1 MQASADEGRELSSSW
16 GRSDHRRRLS
26 DGALYLAGAA
36 GLAAS
41 ITVLFLGMR
50 AVLGVGGFCAE
61 GGPYEIEVHCPPGV
75 AELMP
80 LSIVG
85 LFMFGGLMF
94 WKGASLGGPYGLLP
108 ALAWPALFLSLG
120 WNFLEFG
127 VSPPGGG
134 LAVGWLMPG
143 VVFVLMGGGPLALAV
158 SSWRQARSRRD
169 GSGGGGWRPVQR
181 PTQPPAGGDL
191 SVRLARL
198 ERLRETG
205 MLTRPE
211 YEAARRATV
220 ATGEAKP

>member
-1 MQASADEGRELSSSW
+1 MSSSW

-26 DGALYLAGAA
+26 DGGLYLAGAA

-61 GGPYEIEVHCPPGV
+61 GGPYVIEVHCPPGV

-80 LSIVG
+80 LSILG
-85 LFMFGGLMF
+85 LFVFGGLMF

-127 VSPPGGG
+127 VNPPGGG
-134 LAVGWLMPG
+134 LALGWLIPG
-143 VVFVLMGGGPLALAV
+143 VVFVLMGGGPLVLAV
-158 SSWRQARSRRD
+158 GAWRQARSRRP
-169 GSGGGGWRPVQR
+169 GSAGGGWRPVQR
-181 PTQPPAGGDL
+181 PTPPPTDRAV
-191 SVRLARL
+191 SARLARL
-198 ERLRETG
+198 DRLRETG
-205 MLTRPE
+205 MLTPQE
-211 YEAARRATV
+211 YEAARRATM
-220 ATGEAKP
+220 ATGEANS